1 MAGTS
6 GAGGGSLLAG
16 IPGLTRT
23 YGPGEQEPAFAE
35 LLGACTVSAVH
46 LEMHDQ
52 HLTSDPAFQAWVDGR
67 LAPQEPTVQY
77 GAYIDAVRDA
87 VHRGVSVRRAR
98 IVSEPVSAY
107 IRWEHSLTG
116 PVNIAAGEQVRWLP
130 RRLASTLALPGNPYW
145 VFDDR
150 LVRFTV
156 FAGDGEVAGQ
166 QYSED
171 PGVITACRTAFEVV
185 WDLATPHEAYRI

>member
-1 MAGTS
+1 VAGTS
-6 GAGGGSLLAG
+6 GAAGGSSLAG

-23 YGPGEQEPAFAE
+23 YAPGEKEPAFAE
-35 LLGACTVSAVH
+35 LLGACTTSAVH

-52 HLTSDPAFQAWVDGR
+52 HLTSDPAFQAWLAGQP
-67 LAPQEPTVQY
+67 APQDPAVQY
-77 GAYIDAVRDA
+77 RAFTGTVRDA
-87 VHRGVSVRRAR
+87 VRRGVSVRRAR
-98 IVSEPVSAY
+98 IISEPVSDY
-107 IRWEHSLTG
+107 VRWEHALTG
-116 PVNIAAGEQVRWLP
+116 PVNVAAGEQVRWLP

-171 PGVITACRTAFEVV
+171 PGVITACLAAFEAV
-185 WDLATPHEAYRI
+185 WDLATPHEDYRI

>member
-1 MAGTS
+1 MAATS
-6 GAGGGSLLAG
+6 GAGGGSPLAG

-23 YGPGEQEPAFAE
+23 YAPGEQEPAFAE
-35 LLGACTVSAVH
+35 LLGACTTSAVH

-52 HLTSDPAFQAWVDGR
+52 HLTSDPGFQAWLAGR
-67 LAPQEPTVQY
+67 AAPQDPAAQY
-77 GAYIDAVRDA
+77 RAYIDTVREAVR
-87 VHRGVSVRRAR
+87 RGVSVRRAR
-98 IVSEPVSAY
+98 IISEPVSDY
-107 IRWEHSLTG
+107 IRWEYSLTG

-145 VFDDR
+145 AFDDR

-171 PGVITACRTAFEVV
+171 PDVITACRTAFEAV
-185 WDLATPHEAYRI
+185 WEHAVPHEEYRA